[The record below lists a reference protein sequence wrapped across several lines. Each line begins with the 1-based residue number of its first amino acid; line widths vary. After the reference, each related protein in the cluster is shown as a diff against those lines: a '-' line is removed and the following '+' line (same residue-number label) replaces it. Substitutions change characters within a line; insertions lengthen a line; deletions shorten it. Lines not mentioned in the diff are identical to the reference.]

1 MKYFQHINALT
12 IEEAVNILKD
22 RNGGARIT
30 AGGTDILGVL
40 KDQILP
46 GYPEVLVNIKT
57 VSGLDNITEETG
69 GIRIGPLVKLADLAG
84 SPLIKE
90 KYKVLAEAAQ
100 TVGTPQLRNMGTVGG
115 NLAQDT
121 RCWYYRY
128 PHSIGGRI
136 TCLRKGKGPCLAVAG
151 DNRYHA
157 IMGGKGCFAVCPSD
171 LAVALA
177 ALDADVKIAGTGGQR
192 TIPILDFFNPLGN
205 ILAPDELIVEIY
217 VPNPPENSF
226 QQFLKYTVR
235 KPVDFAIVSVAVLVI
250 MDNGVCSDS
259 RIVLGAVAPGPLRA
273 VAADQKLKGKKPD
286 AATLEEAA
294 ELAVKEAKPLSRNGY
309 KVRIAKTLVTRALS
323 KILLL
328 NCGK

>member
-1 MKYFQHINALT
+1 MKAFKHINAST
-12 IEEAVNILKD
+12 VEEALDILKD
-22 RNGGARIT
+22 SNGRARII

-46 GYPEVLVNIKT
+46 DHPEIMVNIKT
-57 VSGLDNITEETG
+57 ISGLGHITEVPD
-69 GIRIGPLVKLADLAG
+69 GIRIGPLVKLADLVT

-90 KYKVLAEAAQ
+90 KYKVLAEAAH
-100 TVGTPQLRNMGTVGG
+100 TVGAPQIRNMGTIGG
-115 NLAQDT
+115 NLGQDT

-136 TCLRKGKGPCLAVAG
+136 SCLRKGSGPCLAVTG

-157 IMGGKGCFAVCPSD
+157 ILGGKGCFAVCPSD

-177 ALDADVKIAGTGGQR
+177 ALDAVVRIAGPGGER
-192 TIPILDFFNPLGN
+192 TVSMQDFFTPLGN
-205 ILAPDELIVEIY
+205 ILAPEEIIVEIQI
-217 VPNPPENSF
+217 PNPPEKSF

-235 KPVDFAIVSVAVLVI
+235 KPVDFAIVSVAALVTL
-250 MDNGVCSDS
+250 DNGFCSNS

-273 VAADQKLKGKKPD
+273 AGAEQYIKGKKLD

-294 ELAVKEAKPLSRNGY
+294 RLAVKGAKPLSVNGY
-309 KVRIAKTLVTRALS
+309 KVKISKALVTRALS
-323 KILLL
+323 
-328 NCGK
+328 NCADLIQ